1 MVYVQEIRGFWRVS
15 SPRSAEARGDFKNAE
30 GMVKCPRG
38 AKTREPKL
46 EKGKERKLKRN
57 VKKEISFQILR
68 KQYASRNSL
77 ISQGPAASTFSFLLY
92 F

>member
-1 MVYVQEIRGFWRVS
+1 MPEGLR
-15 SPRSAEARGDFKNAE
+15 PE

-57 VKKEISFQILR
+57 VKKENKCNFISNIEETVR
-68 KQYASRNSL
+68 
-77 ISQGPAASTFSFLLY
+77 
-92 F
+92 